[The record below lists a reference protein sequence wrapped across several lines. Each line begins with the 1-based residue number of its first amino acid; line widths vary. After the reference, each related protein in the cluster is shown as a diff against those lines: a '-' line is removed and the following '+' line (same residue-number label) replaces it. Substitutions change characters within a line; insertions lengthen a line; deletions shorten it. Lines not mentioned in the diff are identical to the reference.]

1 MEGNELGSIASN
13 ADQPYPFW
21 HRYGGA
27 CYALRYTTVKGP
39 MGILGWMQSGCT
51 TYMVVRITS
60 AIAYLESR
68 PSNKRPLDRDV
79 AIQYHRSRLAWV
91 TVQYRYFET
100 QRCAVTISLLAPPH
114 ALRTVSH
121 RR

>member
-21 HRYGGA
+21 YRYGGA

-39 MGILGWMQSGCT
+39 MGILGWMQGGCT
-51 TYMVVRITS
+51 TYMVVLYFCYFLYKVGQATS
-60 AIAYLESR
+60 GRSATVTSL
-68 PSNKRPLDRDV
+68 
-79 AIQYHRSRLAWV
+79 QYHRSRLAWV